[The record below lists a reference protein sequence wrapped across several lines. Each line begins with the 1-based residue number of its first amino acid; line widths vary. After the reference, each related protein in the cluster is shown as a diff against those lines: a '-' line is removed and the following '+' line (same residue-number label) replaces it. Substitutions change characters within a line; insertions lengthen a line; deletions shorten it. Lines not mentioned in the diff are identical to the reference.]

1 MIFFEAL
8 SKNYLRDKNSP
19 NDKEMEQSIY
29 YNEYIIS
36 SNNSI
41 NENTLNEQKF
51 KRSPSY
57 RLKKF
62 LKFLL
67 GKPAASKSLGTTKLT
82 TTKTVCKCKNISY
95 EDEEQFYDDD
105 FIYSYDAEIDHNQ
118 FNEELESRIIEEIK
132 QCDDNSAIY
141 IYDEE
146 DNCNLTPVYSEE
158 VYVPVHFAR
167 TQEGTFFWTTTQRI
181 DSDLIDSKNCSS
193 GRQSAEQQCDS
204 FDRWVQA

>member
-1 MIFFEAL
+1 M
-8 SKNYLRDKNSP
+8 D
-19 NDKEMEQSIY
+19 QSIY

-41 NENTLNEQKF
+41 NENTINDQKF

-62 LKFLL
+62 IKFLM
-67 GKPAASKSLGTTKLT
+67 GKPNSNDKSLGTTKLT
-82 TTKTVCKCKNISY
+82 TTKTICKCKNISY
-95 EDEEQFYDDD
+95 EDEEEQFDDD
-105 FIYSYDAEIDHNQ
+105 YIYSYGAEIDSNH
-118 FNEELESRIIEEIK
+118 FNEELESRIIDEIQ
-132 QCDDNSAIY
+132 QCNESSAIY
-141 IYDEE
+141 VYDDE
-146 DNCNLTPVYSEE
+146 DNCNLTPVYSDE

-181 DSDLIDSKNCSS
+181 DDDLIDSDNCSTEKQYPAQ
-193 GRQSAEQQCDS
+193 QSDS

>member
-1 MIFFEAL
+1 M
-8 SKNYLRDKNSP
+8 D
-19 NDKEMEQSIY
+19 QSIY

-41 NENTLNEQKF
+41 NENTLNDQKF

-62 LKFLL
+62 IKFLI
-67 GKPAASKSLGTTKLT
+67 GKPASSNKSLGTTKLT
-82 TTKTVCKCKNISY
+82 TTKTICKCKNYSF
-95 EDEEQFYDDD
+95 ESEEEHYDDD
-105 FIYSYDAEIDHNQ
+105 YIYNYTAEIDNNQ
-118 FNEELESRIIEEIK
+118 FNEELETRIIDEIK
-132 QCDDNSAIY
+132 HCDESSAIY
-141 IYDEE
+141 VYDDE
-146 DNCNLTPVYSEE
+146 DNCSLTPVYNDE

-181 DSDLIDSKNCSS
+181 DSDLIDSKNCTTE
-193 GRQSAEQQCDS
+193 RQFPAQQSDS

>member
-1 MIFFEAL
+1 
-8 SKNYLRDKNSP
+8 
-19 NDKEMEQSIY
+19 MEQSIY

-67 GKPAASKSLGTTKLT
+67 GKPADNKSLGTTKLT

-105 FIYSYDAEIDHNQ
+105 FVYSYDAEIDHNQ
-118 FNEELESRIIEEIK
+118 FNEELESRIIDEIK

-146 DNCNLTPVYSEE
+146 DNCNLTPVYSDE

-181 DSDLIDSKNCSS
+181 DSDLIDSKHCSS
-193 GRQSAEQQCDS
+193 GRQSAEQQSDS